1 MDEILTRDINKNLFR
16 DYPCIKRYLS
26 LIYNSP
32 STINRLI
39 TLIHIDYSD
48 DYWYLNLKI
57 GDVIVKQCPVSEET
71 RWNLIKY
78 TMWFEASLGV
88 LTEPVP
94 IIMMESYK

>member
-32 STINRLI
+32 STINKLI
-39 TLIHIDYSD
+39 TYAQLHYSD
-48 DYWYLNLKI
+48 DFKYLNIVI
-57 GDVIVKQCPVSEET
+57 GEVIVKQCPVSEET

-78 TMWFEASLGV
+78 QTWFEASLGI
-88 LTEPVP
+88 LTEPKP
-94 IIMMESYK
+94 IFGGSDL